1 MRRVSIALFSRY
13 KTLNSFHFRN
23 SSSQLSS
30 AVGDGQYRTSSVT
43 PSSMSPAMLGKS
55 ENFNLFV
62 EKPTRVS
69 SRGRKNEKMRQLE
82 EAFESAK
89 TSDEMLAAFKKM
101 EDEFSERRLGLA
113 LLKLGLQLDKE
124 GENPEKAL
132 SFATRALNAFGE
144 DCKKP
149 NLSVAMALQLMGSVN
164 FSLKNFK
171 ESLGYLNRA
180 DKVISDLEE
189 EEEEEG
195 VSKGQVQAVLHGVH
209 QVMANVKTALGRREE
224 ALENL
229 KKCLEIKEM
238 MLGKNSCEVG
248 KANRDLAE
256 VYAGALNL
264 KQALPYCLKAL
275 QIHELQLGVDSVEV
289 AHDRRLLGVIYT
301 GLEMHEEALKQ
312 NQLARKVL
320 KNSGVGSDMLQAGI
334 DAANMQI
341 GIGKYDQAVKTLKI
355 VVQRTDEDSEMRA
368 SVFISMGKA
377 LCNLEKFRD
386 AKRCLEIA
394 RGILEKKEKEELA
407 DVSKSYVEIAM
418 QYETMNEI
426 ETAIKL
432 LQRTLN
438 MLEKLPQEQHS
449 LASTSARIGHLLMLT
464 GKVSQAIPYLESAV
478 EIMTE
483 CFGSSH
489 YSVAYIYSNLGSA
502 YLELGNH
509 QLAVKMFGMAKSIMD
524 VAVGPQHMDT
534 IEACQNIAKAY
545 SAMGSYDTAIKMQQ
559 QAIDAYERHGP
570 NAEDDLAEAKQILE
584 DLKKKP
590 QCGVPNMK
598 ALPKP

>member
-1 MRRVSIALFSRY
+1 
-13 KTLNSFHFRN
+13 
-23 SSSQLSS
+23 
-30 AVGDGQYRTSSVT
+30 
-43 PSSMSPAMLGKS
+43 MSPAMLGKS
-55 ENFNLFV
+55 ENFNHFV

-69 SRGRKNEKMRQLE
+69 SRGRKNEKMLQLE

-124 GENPEKAL
+124 GEDPAKAL
-132 SFATRALNAFGE
+132 AFATRALNAFGE
-144 DCKKP
+144 DC
-149 NLSVAMALQLMGSVN
+149 NLMGSVN

-180 DKVISDLEE
+180 DKVISDL

-229 KKCLEIKEM
+229 KKCLEIKKM

-502 YLELGNH
+502 YLELGKH